1 MSRGARDDDVG
12 GRNRPRHTGQLSL
25 TFDIKAHADWRA
37 PTCAVL
43 IGSGIGLAL
52 GAAYM
57 AGGMSRAA
65 TDHARASRL
74 AGAAAGAYSDTV
86 LEREA
91 AALDPGVLRVAR
103 RHDPFVSSG
112 SVDRDRQ
119 DAVLLTRLENTQQ
132 PSGSRIPLR
141 GVSLPAAAP
150 FHLSGALE
158 TSRELECLTQAVYFE
173 ARGETPAGQAAVAQ
187 VVLNR
192 VRHPAFPKTV
202 CAVVFQGAGKRVG
215 CQFSFACDGSMRRGR
230 ETVAWNRAQRVASKA
245 LSGGVM
251 SSVGDA
257 THFHTVNVAPNWGPR
272 LVRTAE
278 VGLHVFYRVGRDA
291 GRVYTASAE
300 SHRATNLATFT
311 SAPAPTAPM
320 EITKELRL
328 ASAVTGDKADAAAS
342 ASVQSGASNRVA
354 APAAAAAEVAGSARA
369 ASEPVKLPAAK
380 LTPAKLTPLRAVDAE
395 AEVVGTD

>member
-1 MSRGARDDDVG
+1 
-12 GRNRPRHTGQLSL
+12 
-25 TFDIKAHADWRA
+25 
-37 PTCAVL
+37 
-43 IGSGIGLAL
+43 
-52 GAAYM
+52 M

-65 TDHARASRL
+65 TDHARVSRL
-74 AGAAAGAYSDTV
+74 ANAAAGAYSDTV

-91 AALDPGVLRVAR
+91 AALDPGVIRVAR

-112 SVDRDRQ
+112 SVERDRQ
-119 DAVLLTRLENTQQ
+119 NAVLITRLENTQNPN
-132 PSGSRIPLR
+132 PSKIPLR
-141 GVSLPAAAP
+141 AGFDVSLPAAAP

-158 TSRELECLTQAVYFE
+158 TSRELECLTQAVYYE

-230 ETVAWNRAQRVASKA
+230 ETAAWNRAQKVASKA

-251 SSVGDA
+251 SSVGNA

-278 VGLHVFYRVGRDA
+278 VGLHVFYRMGRDA

-300 SHRATNLATFT
+300 GHRATNTATFI
-311 SAPAPTAPM
+311 SAPAVPAPM

-328 ASAVTGDKADAAAS
+328 VSAVTGDKADVSAS
-342 ASVQSGASNRVA
+342 AAQPSPVSGAAKASVETSALARKGADPLRV
-354 APAAAAAEVAGSARA
+354 
-369 ASEPVKLPAAK
+369 PVAK
-380 LTPAKLTPLRAVDAE
+380 LTPAKLTPPHVAE
-395 AEVVGTD
+395 TEVEIVGTD

>member
-25 TFDIKAHADWRA
+25 TFDIKAHAAWRA

-57 AGGMSRAA
+57 VGGMSRAA
-65 TDHARASRL
+65 TDHARVSRL
-74 AGAAAGAYSDTV
+74 ANAAAGAYSDTV

-103 RHDPFVSSG
+103 RHDSFVSSG
-112 SVDRDRQ
+112 SVERDRQ
-119 DAVLLTRLENTQQ
+119 NAVLTTRLENTQR
-132 PSGSRIPLR
+132 PSVSRIPLR
-141 GVSLPAAAP
+141 GGFDVSLPAAAP

-230 ETVAWNRAQRVASKA
+230 ETAAWNRAQKVASKA

-251 SSVGDA
+251 SNVGDA

-278 VGLHVFYRVGRDA
+278 VGLHVFYRMGRDA

-300 SHRATNLATFT
+300 SRRATNAVTFT
-311 SAPAPTAPM
+311 SAPAVSAPM

-328 ASAVTGDKADAAAS
+328 ASAVTGDKADVAAAAPDIASAEAAAS
-342 ASVQSGASNRVA
+342 ARK
-354 APAAAAAEVAGSARA
+354 AP
-369 ASEPVKLPAAK
+369 EPTRPPVAK
-380 LTPAKLTPLRAVDAE
+380 LTPAKLAPSHAVDAE

>member
-1 MSRGARDDDVG
+1 MTTMSGGAIALATRDQ
-12 GRNRPRHTGQLSL
+12 TSL
-25 TFDIKAHADWRA
+25 KFYSKAHANWRA
-37 PTCAVL
+37 PACAVM
-43 IGSGIGLAL
+43 IGAGIGLAL

-74 AGAAAGAYSDTV
+74 AGAAAGAYSDSV

-91 AALDPGVLRVAR
+91 AALDPSVLRIAR
-103 RHDPFVSSG
+103 RHDPLG
-112 SVDRDRQ
+112 ADIAAARQ
-119 DAVLLTRLENTQQ
+119 NAVLISRLESTPRAPQGRS
-132 PSGSRIPLR
+132 PSRDGFK
-141 GVSLPAAAP
+141 VNLPTAAP
-150 FHLSGALE
+150 FHLTGALE

-192 VRHPAFPKTV
+192 VRHPAFPNSV

-230 ETVAWNRAQRVASKA
+230 EVAAWNRARKVASKA
-245 LSGGVM
+245 LSGAVM
-251 SSVGDA
+251 SRVGDA

-278 VGLHVFYRVGRDA
+278 VGLHVFYRVGRKA

-300 SHRATNLATFT
+300 SHRATNAATFT
-311 SAPAPTAPM
+311 SAPAVTGPM
-320 EITKELRL
+320 EISSQLRL
-328 ASAVTGDKADAAAS
+328 ASAVTGDKTDAAAS
-342 ASVQSGASNRVA
+342 ATVKPGVYARPS
-354 APAAAAAEVAGSARA
+354 APMATAETAAAAHPTAEPLKV
-369 ASEPVKLPAAK
+369 PAPAQ
-380 LTPAKLTPLRAVDAE
+380 LTPAKVSQPRPIE
-395 AEVVGTD
+395 AEIVGTD

>member
-1 MSRGARDDDVG
+1 M
-12 GRNRPRHTGQLSL
+12 
-25 TFDIKAHADWRA
+25 TFDIKVHADWRA

-173 ARGETPAGQAAVAQ
+173 ARGETPAHLHWDVRYAFRAA
-187 VVLNR
+187 
-192 VRHPAFPKTV
+192 
-202 CAVVFQGAGKRVG
+202 
-215 CQFSFACDGSMRRGR
+215 GS
-230 ETVAWNRAQRVASKA
+230 EA
-245 LSGGVM
+245 
-251 SSVGDA
+251 
-257 THFHTVNVAPNWGPR
+257 
-272 LVRTAE
+272 
-278 VGLHVFYRVGRDA
+278 YRV
-291 GRVYTASAE
+291 SAE
-300 SHRATNLATFT
+300 SHDLAWI
-311 SAPAPTAPM
+311 
-320 EITKELRL
+320 EIGALR
-328 ASAVTGDKADAAAS
+328 SVTREESMLRMARKWQDGP
-342 ASVQSGASNRVA
+342 GL
-354 APAAAAAEVAGSARA
+354 AAE
-369 ASEPVKLPAAK
+369 
-380 LTPAKLTPLRAVDAE
+380 T
-395 AEVVGTD
+395 

>member
-12 GRNRPRHTGQLSL
+12 GRNRPRHTGQFSL
-25 TFDIKAHADWRA
+25 TFDSKAHADWRA

-52 GAAYM
+52 GAIYM

-74 AGAAAGAYSDTV
+74 ANAAAGAYSDTV

-112 SVDRDRQ
+112 SVERDRQ
-119 DAVLLTRLENTQQ
+119 NAVLISRLENTQR
-132 PSGSRIPLR
+132 PSVSRIALR
-141 GVSLPAAAP
+141 GGFDVSLPAAAP

-192 VRHPAFPKTV
+192 VRHPAFPKSV

-230 ETVAWNRAQRVASKA
+230 ETGAWNRAQKVASKA

-251 SSVGDA
+251 SGVGDA
-257 THFHTVNVAPNWGPR
+257 THFHTVNVAPSWGPR

-278 VGLHVFYRVGRDA
+278 VGLHVFYRMGRNA
-291 GRVYTASAE
+291 GRVYTASAD
-300 SHRATNLATFT
+300 SQRATNAATFT
-311 SAPAPTAPM
+311 SAPAISAPM
-320 EITKELRL
+320 EITRELRL
-328 ASAVTGDKADAAAS
+328 ASAVTGDKSDAAAS
-342 ASVQSGASNRVA
+342 AAAQAVA
-354 APAAAAAEVAGSARA
+354 PNSATAPAEAAALARKG
-369 ASEPVKLPAAK
+369 SEPLRLPVAK
-380 LTPAKLTPLRAVDAE
+380 FTPAKLIPTRAVEAE